1 MITSDWWNSIDW
13 WNTISSLFLI
23 ANILL
28 AFFVLFI
35 ERKKPSS
42 KWAWVMVLI
51 FLPFLGMLLYLLFGQ
66 PYRKNK
72 KRYTDAYSNPDIHDL
87 ASQQLT
93 AIEQGTFSYSS
104 VEAENWQHLIRMNLK
119 SETAPFTQNNRLQIF
134 SDGKRKFEALFK
146 DIEAAKI
153 HVHLEYY
160 IINDDEIGTSLLQLL
175 TKKAQQGV
183 QVLVLYDDIGSKS
196 LPRSF
201 FKAFEQAGGRTAASL
216 PSKLPFGNPRVNYR
230 NHRKIAVIDGKVG
243 YNGGFN
249 VGDEYLGKV
258 EKFGYWR
265 DTHLRLEGE
274 AVHSLQHWFIK
285 DWNETSKKYPLKH
298 EENFFP
304 PSASVKGAGMQVV
317 VSGPDEEIDQIK
329 NGYLRM
335 ISQARKSVYIQ
346 TPYLIPDLAVLD
358 ALRTAALSGIDVR
371 IMIPDKPD
379 HIFVYSA
386 SLSFARELA
395 RAGVKIYT
403 YRNGFLHAKTV
414 VVDGKVSSIGSAN
427 MDVRSFTL
435 NYEANV
441 FVYDAETA
449 EDMVR
454 LFLNDVKLSKE
465 LTPEYFEQLSLFK
478 RFRLQVAQLVAPIL

>member
-1 MITSDWWNSIDW
+1 M
-13 WNTISSLFLI
+13 FLI
-23 ANILL
+23 ANIVL

-42 KWAWVMVLI
+42 KWAWVMVLL

-72 KRYTDAYSNPDIHDL
+72 KRHASDASISDL
-87 ASQQLT
+87 QALTERQL
-93 AIEQGTFSYSS
+93 AEVDEGSFNYSS
-104 VEAENWQHLIRMNLK
+104 DVAEDWQHLIRMNLR
-119 SETAPFTQNNRLQIF
+119 SETTPFSQNNRLQIF

-160 IINDDEIGTSLLQLL
+160 IINNDDIGKRLLQLL
-175 TKKAQQGV
+175 TKKAEEGV

-196 LPRSF
+196 LPRNF
-201 FKAFEQAGGRTAASL
+201 FDAFEKAGGRTAASL

-265 DTHLRLEGE
+265 DSHLRIEGD

-285 DWNETSKKYPLKH
+285 DWNETSKKYPLKQEKH
-298 EENFFP
+298 YFP
-304 PSASVKGAGMQVV
+304 LINNEKGAGMQVV

-346 TPYLIPDLAVLD
+346 TPYLVPDLGVLD
-358 ALRTAALSGIDVR
+358 ALLTAALSGIDVR

-395 RAGVKIYT
+395 MAGVKIYA
-403 YRNGFLHAKTV
+403 YSNGFLHAKTV
-414 VVDGKVSSIGSAN
+414 VVDGKVASVGSAN

-454 LFLNDVKLSKE
+454 LFLNDSKLSKE
-465 LTPEYFEQLSLFK
+465 LTSEYFEQLSLFK